1 MRGRTADHLLC
12 KAWPKQGI
20 VPQNLLFPTCI
31 YHQIDRGFTP
41 HELPHAEV
49 FRLDSEEV
57 YKANLDWDALR
68 DCGAGGANAHVVVES
83 VELPT
88 IESTCSACTT

>member
-1 MRGRTADHLLC
+1 MRA
-12 KAWPKQGI
+12 
-20 VPQNLLFPTCI
+20 VPPTISFARPGPSNASCRKNLLFPTCI
-31 YHQIDRGFTP
+31 YHQIDKGFTP

-57 YKANLDWDALR
+57 YKANLDRDALR
-68 DCGAGGANAHVVVES
+68 DCGAGGANARVVVES

-88 IESTCSACTT
+88 IEPTCSACTT